1 MTDQAQ
7 FRRGMAAPIGAL
19 VLIVLPFLLATM
31 LSGPQAPRAAEPA
44 RQGFVGSVTCAACH
58 AAEAAAWRQSD
69 HARAMALPTT
79 ANVLG
84 DFSGITVTDSRHT
97 ASFRR
102 EGEQHIIRTD
112 GTDGV
117 VTDFIITETFGVD
130 PLQQL
135 SLIHI

>member
-58 AAEAAAWRQSD
+58 AAEAAAWR
-69 HARAMALPTT
+69 L
-79 ANVLG
+79 
-84 DFSGITVTDSRHT
+84 SGVS
-97 ASFRR
+97 AY
-102 EGEQHIIRTD
+102 
-112 GTDGV
+112 GTKV
-117 VTDFIITETFGVD
+117 AI
-130 PLQQL
+130 
-135 SLIHI
+135 